1 MRKIIM
7 LVGIVAVAAIAI
19 AWSTSDRHS
28 GASNPS
34 AEAAATLQPNDIMRT
49 IGRQLPTEAWDDL
62 F

>member
-19 AWSTSDRHS
+19 AWSTSDRHN

-34 AEAAATLQPNDIMRT
+34 AKAAATLQPHHIMRT
-49 IGRQLPTEAWDDL
+49 IGRQLPAESWGDL